1 MQRLL
6 INLCSDRLVE
16 SREFYMALLNL
27 TVQYDSDWYIQLV
40 SPTQTNLVLGI
51 IRRDHDLVPEP
62 YQTAPTGMYLT
73 FVVADVDAVYETA
86 CSMGLEILQPPRNEF
101 YGQRRFLTVD
111 PNGCLLDISSPA

>member
-40 SPTQTNLVLGI
+40 SPNQANLVLGI

-111 PNGCLLDISSPA
+111 PDGCLLDISSPA

>member
-6 INLCSDRLVE
+6 INLCSDRLTE
-16 SREFYMALLNL
+16 SREFYVALLNL

-40 SPTQTNLVLGI
+40 SPNQANLVLGI